1 MPGLGLV
8 DTHAHLCDALFD
20 PDRTEVLERAKAVG
34 VTAILAVGEDLADA
48 RRNLDLAARHPL
60 LRPAA
65 GLYPTHL
72 DLEAAEAMVSFIRSE
87 REKLAAVGE
96 IGLDYWVVQDESE
109 RGLQREIF
117 SRFIDLA
124 RELDLPLNVH
134 SRSAGRHAVGLLL
147 ARGARKVQLHAFDGK
162 ASAALPAVE
171 AGYFF
176 SIPPS
181 VVRSQQKQNLVKRLP
196 LSSLLVETDSPV
208 LGPIPGG
215 RNEPA
220 NVTVAVN
227 AIGAIKKVSNEEVL
241 EAVSQNALHLFGD
254 LHRCGC
260 QPR

>member
-8 DTHAHLCDALFD
+8 DAHAHLCDALFD
-20 PDRTEVLERAKAVG
+20 PDRTEVLERARVVG
-34 VTAILAVGEDLADA
+34 VTAIIAVGEDLADA
-48 RRNLDLAARHPL
+48 RRNLELAARHPV

-72 DLEAAEAMVSFIRSE
+72 DLGAAEAMVSFIRGE

-96 IGLDYWVVQDESE
+96 VGLDYWVVQDESKRE
-109 RGLQREIF
+109 LQREIF
-117 SRFIDLA
+117 ARFIDLS
-124 RELDLPLNVH
+124 RELDLPLNIH

-147 ARGARKVQLHAFDGK
+147 ERGARKVQLHAFDGK

-208 LGPIPGG
+208 LGPTPDG

-220 NVTVAVN
+220 NVPLAVN
-227 AIGAIKKVSNEEVL
+227 AIAAIKKISNEEVL
-241 EAVSQNALHLFGD
+241 EAVSENALRLYGD
-254 LHRCGC
+254 LRRCGR
-260 QPR
+260 QPP

>member
-20 PDRTEVLERAKAVG
+20 PDRTEVLERARAVG
-34 VTAILAVGEDLADA
+34 VTAIIAVGEDLADA
-48 RRNLDLAARHPL
+48 RRNLDLAASHPL

-72 DLEAAEAMVSFIRSE
+72 DLATAEAMVSFIRGK

-96 IGLDYWVVQDESE
+96 VGLDYWVVQDEAE
-109 RGLQREIF
+109 RELQREIF
-117 SRFIDLA
+117 VRFIDLS

-134 SRSAGRHAVGLLL
+134 SRSAGRHAVSLLL
-147 ARGARKVQLHAFDGK
+147 GRGATKVQLHAFDGK

-176 SIPPS
+176 SVPPS
-181 VVRSQQKQNLVKRLP
+181 VVRSQQKQNLVRRLP

-208 LGPIPGG
+208 LGPIPDG

-220 NVTVAVN
+220 NITVAVN
-227 AIGAIKKVSNEEVL
+227 AIAAIKKVSKEEVL
-241 EAVSQNALHLFGD
+241 EVVSQNALRLFGD
-254 LHRCGC
+254 LNRCR
-260 QPR
+260 QKPL

>member
-1 MPGLGLV
+1 
-8 DTHAHLCDALFD
+8 
-20 PDRTEVLERAKAVG
+20 
-34 VTAILAVGEDLADA
+34 
-48 RRNLDLAARHPL
+48 
-60 LRPAA
+60 
-65 GLYPTHL
+65 
-72 DLEAAEAMVSFIRSE
+72 MVSFIRSE
-87 REKLAAVGE
+87 RERLAAVGE
-96 IGLDYWVVQDESE
+96 VGLDYWVVKDESE
-109 RGLQREIF
+109 RELQREIF

-134 SRSAGRHAVGLLL
+134 SRSAGQHAVGLLL

-162 ASAALPAVE
+162 ASAALTAVE
-171 AGYFF
+171 AGYCF

-208 LGPIPGG
+208 LGPIAGG

-227 AIGAIKKVSNEEVL
+227 AIGAIKKVSKEEVL
-241 EAVSQNALHLFGD
+241 EAVSRNSLRLFGD